1 MIQLTSK
8 AVAKVKEFAESEGLQ
23 PMIRVLVK
31 GGGCAGL
38 SGDMMFDDIVSDMDE
53 QLEQDG
59 VKIAVDCMSIH
70 YLDNA
75 IIDFIQTEYTMGVK
89 FLFEDEQKKSCGCGS
104 SFSV

>member
-1 MIQLTSK
+1 MIELTSK
-8 AVAKVKEFAESEGLQ
+8 AVEQVKEFAKNENLP

-31 GGGCAGL
+31 GSGCAGL
-38 SGDMMFDDIVSDMDE
+38 SGDMMFDDVVSDMDE

-59 VKIAVDCMSIH
+59 VKIIVDCMSIH

-75 IIDFIQTEYTMGVK
+75 VIDFVQTEYTMGFK
-89 FLFEDEQKKSCGCGS
+89 FLFKDENKKSCGCGS